1 MRRLP
6 IFFVLDC
13 SESMI
18 GDNLKKMNDGLQTI
32 VSDLKK
38 DPHALETAW
47 ISVIAFA
54 GVAQT
59 IVPLV
64 EVVSFYP
71 PRLPLGG
78 GTSLGAAMRELT
90 KQIDEQVRKTTQERK
105 GDWKP
110 VVYLLTDGRPTDD
123 ITPEIT
129 RWKTHYASKVNLI
142 AIGLGA
148 SADLSTLRQ
157 LTENVLLF
165 TDAQEGDFTR
175 FIKWIT
181 ASVTAHSRSVGEEAP
196 PLLPTTGSIVRLAKD
211 EVARAYDENCVI
223 LVGRCNKSRRPY
235 LMKYE
240 RPNVNLSSLNF
251 KLNINGFNLAGCFP
265 IDEDYFAW
273 SDASASALQVNTSE
287 LHGAPGCPHCGNAS
301 AFAMCSCGKL
311 LCINGPETV
320 ICPWCDNNISFS
332 ENGGVEDFDVN
343 RGRG

>member
-6 IFFVLDC
+6 VFFVLDC

-18 GDNLKKMNDGLQTI
+18 GDNLKKMNDGLQAI

-78 GTSLGAAMRELT
+78 GTSLGAALRELT

-123 ITPEIT
+123 TASEIT
-129 RWKTHYASKVNLI
+129 RWKQHYANKVNLI

-148 SADLSTLRQ
+148 SADLNTLRQ

-165 TDAQEGDFTR
+165 TEAQEGDFTR

-181 ASVTAHSRSVGEEAP
+181 ASVTAHSRSVGEDAP
-196 PLLPTTGSIVRLAKD
+196 PLLSNNESIVRLAKD

-265 IDEDYFAW
+265 IDEDYFTW
-273 SDASASALQVNTSE
+273 SDARASALQVNTSE

-320 ICPWCDNNISFS
+320 ICPWCNHNISFS
-332 ENGGVEDFDVN
+332 ENGGVDDFDVN

>member
-78 GTSLGAAMRELT
+78 GTSLGAAIRELT

>member
-181 ASVTAHSRSVGEEAP
+181 ASVTAHSRSVGEETP
-196 PLLPTTGSIVRLAKD
+196 PLLPMTGSIVRLAKD

>member
-38 DPHALETAW
+38 APHALETAW

-78 GTSLGAAMRELT
+78 GTSLGAAIRELT

-181 ASVTAHSRSVGEEAP
+181 ASVTAHSRSVGEETP

>member
-64 EVVSFYP
+64 EVASFYP

-78 GTSLGAAMRELT
+78 GTSLGAALRELT
-90 KQIDEQVRKTTQERK
+90 RQIDEQVRKTTQERK

-110 VVYLLTDGRPTDD
+110 VVYLLTDGHPTDD
-123 ITPEIT
+123 TAPEIK
-129 RWKTHYASKVNLI
+129 RWKANYANKVNLI

-148 SADLSTLRQ
+148 SADLNTLRQ
-157 LTENVLLF
+157 LTDNALLF
-165 TDAQEGDFTR
+165 TEAQEGDFTR

-196 PLLPTTGSIVRLAKD
+196 PLLPSTESVVRLAKD
-211 EVARAYDENCVI
+211 DVARAYDENCVI

-265 IDEDYFAW
+265 IDEEYFAW
-273 SDASASALQVNTSE
+273 TDPSASTLQVNTSE

-320 ICPWCDNNISFS
+320 ICPWCNNNITFS
-332 ENGGVEDFDVN
+332 EGGSDDFDVN

>member
-78 GTSLGAAMRELT
+78 GTSLGAAIRELT

-211 EVARAYDENCVI
+211 EVASAYDENCVI

>member
-78 GTSLGAAMRELT
+78 GTSLGAAIRELT

-148 SADLSTLRQ
+148 SADLSALRQ

-265 IDEDYFAW
+265 IDDDYFAW